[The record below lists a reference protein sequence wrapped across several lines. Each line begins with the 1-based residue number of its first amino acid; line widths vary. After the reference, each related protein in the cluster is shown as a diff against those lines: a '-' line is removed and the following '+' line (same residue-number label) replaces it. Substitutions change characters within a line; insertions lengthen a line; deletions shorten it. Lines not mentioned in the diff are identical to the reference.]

1 MMTTDA
7 RLLHTTPGGQLRSF
21 DVGRDLNPVA
31 DLIEECFADTLGIDG
46 QRYIQQM
53 RAAARN
59 PRFLRWASSVSEY
72 VMLPLAG
79 FVWEE
84 HGQIVG
90 NLSLIPFNAV
100 TGRIYLI
107 ANVAVDPYHRRQG
120 IAKALTDAALD
131 YARRRRVRKVWLHV
145 RADNPPAIELYQSMG
160 FAERARRTN
169 WRNRL
174 DYWPEEGIPGARIR
188 QRRSAYWTSQ
198 HAWLKRLYPQELGWN
213 IPLSH
218 DLLQPG
224 LRGALRRL
232 LTGLEIR
239 QWAVEREGQLLGV
252 LAWQR
257 SRSQADHLWLA
268 APPDGED
275 LAVRALLGPARKL
288 LPAHRRVALDFPAGR
303 AVQALEAIGF
313 VPEQT
318 LIWMWTN
325 I

>member
-1 MMTTDA
+1 MTTDA
-7 RLLHTTPGGQLRSF
+7 RLLHTDPGAQLRSF
-21 DVGRDLNPVA
+21 DVGRDLNSVA
-31 DLIEECFADTLGIDG
+31 DLIEQCFAETLGIDG
-46 QRYIQQM
+46 KRYIQQM
-53 RAAARN
+53 RTAARN

-72 VMLPLAG
+72 VMLPLTG

-84 HGQIVG
+84 HGQIVA
-90 NLSLIPFNAV
+90 NLSLIPFNAA

-107 ANVAVDPYHRRQG
+107 ANVAVDPYHRRRG
-120 IAKALTDAALD
+120 IAKALTEAALG
-131 YARRRRVRKVWLHV
+131 YARSRRVRTVWLHV
-145 RADNPPAIELYQSMG
+145 RADNPPAIQLYQSMG

-169 WRNRL
+169 WRKRN
-174 DYWPEEGIPGARIR
+174 DYWPEEVIPDTRIR
-188 QRRSAYWTSQ
+188 QRRSSHWTSQ
-198 HAWLKRLYPQELGWN
+198 HAWLQRLYPQELGWN
-213 IPLSH
+213 IPLSL
-218 DLLQPG
+218 DLLRPG

-232 LTGLEIR
+232 LTGLEVR

-257 SRSQADHLWLA
+257 SRTQADHLWLA
-268 APPDGED
+268 APPEGEE
-275 LAVRALLGPARKL
+275 LAVKALIGQVRKL

-318 LIWMWTN
+318 LIWMRTN